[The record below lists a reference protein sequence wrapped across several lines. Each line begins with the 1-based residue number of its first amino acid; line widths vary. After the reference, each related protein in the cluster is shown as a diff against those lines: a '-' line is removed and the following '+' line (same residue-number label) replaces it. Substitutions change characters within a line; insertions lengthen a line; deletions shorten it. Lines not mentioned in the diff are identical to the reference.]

1 MEHEDTPEGHML
13 RAATIEDASAIA
25 ELINE
30 VTLAEIGL
38 PWTTSDQVRDHL
50 TSPGADPALSAVVVV
65 DDEDDVAAFIQF
77 FATTEPLEVQMLV
90 FVPPRLWGTGVSTSL
105 LRLGEARGRA
115 AAGSEGGVVRVSRFA
130 GNEPGARLFAS
141 LGYAYVRTF
150 WVMQLELGGPPPRP
164 EVPEGI
170 VIRTFNP
177 ERDAAATYAA
187 LAEAF
192 ADQWGGLPSFEEWRH
207 EEIEGEAS
215 DFDASLWYV
224 AEAGE
229 DIVGV
234 ALCRA
239 TSPRSE
245 GTAQVLELG
254 IRRPWR
260 RRGIALALLH
270 TAFGEL
276 HRRGIP
282 RVELSVDADSPTG
295 ATRLYERAGMRE
307 AYSWEVWEKPLR

>member
-1 MEHEDTPEGHML
+1 MEHGTPEGYTL
-13 RAATIEDASAIA
+13 RPATNEGASAIA
-25 ELINE
+25 ELINQ
-30 VTLAEIGL
+30 VTLAEIGR
-38 PWTTSDQVRDHL
+38 PWTTSDQVRDLL
-50 TSPGADPALSAVVVV
+50 TSPGADPALADLVLV
-65 DDEDDVAAFIQF
+65 DDDGVVAGLIQF
-77 FATTEPLEVQMLV
+77 LATTEPLEVQMLV

-105 LRLGEARGRA
+105 LRLGEARARA

-130 GNEPGARLFAS
+130 GNEPAARIFAS

-164 EVPEGI
+164 EIPEGI
-170 VIRTFNP
+170 VIRTFDP
-177 ERDAAATYAA
+177 EGDMAATYAA
-187 LAEAF
+187 LAETF
-192 ADQWGGLPSFEEWRH
+192 ADHWGGFPSFDEWRH
-207 EEIEGEAS
+207 EEIEGEGS

-229 DIVGV
+229 DIVGL
-234 ALCRA
+234 ALSRA
-239 TSPRSE
+239 TSPRAE

-254 IRRPWR
+254 VRRPWR
-260 RRGIALALLH
+260 RRGIALALLN
-270 TAFGEL
+270 TAFAEL

-295 ATRLYERAGMRE
+295 ATHLYERAGMRE